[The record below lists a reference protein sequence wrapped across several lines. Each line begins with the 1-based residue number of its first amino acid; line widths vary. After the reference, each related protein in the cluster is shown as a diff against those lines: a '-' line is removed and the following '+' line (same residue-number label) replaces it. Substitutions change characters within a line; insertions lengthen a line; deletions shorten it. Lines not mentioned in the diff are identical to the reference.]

1 VDSLLEEILEVL
13 IRIGPIVVFVVTMTE
28 TALFIGLLVP
38 AEATVLCAAFLAD
51 LGYFELEHVLAAT
64 LLGGFAGDQ
73 IGYALGRF
81 AGRGVAAR
89 GGRLGR
95 LWAQHEPRAIALFAR
110 RTIVSVSLARFI
122 SFVRTLMP
130 WFAGMSGMSWSRFLL
145 YDALGILGWGIGS
158 VALGYAAG
166 RSWEAVAGTLGAVSA
181 TIIGALFLIIG
192 LAVWRRSRR
201 RATERA

>member
-1 VDSLLEEILEVL
+1 
-13 IRIGPIVVFVVTMTE
+13 
-28 TALFIGLLVP
+28 
-38 AEATVLCAAFLAD
+38 
-51 LGYFELEHVLAAT
+51 
-64 LLGGFAGDQ
+64 
-73 IGYALGRF
+73 
-81 AGRGVAAR
+81 
-89 GGRLGR
+89 
-95 LWAQHEPRAIALFAR
+95 
-110 RTIVSVSLARFI
+110 
-122 SFVRTLMP
+122 
-130 WFAGMSGMSWSRFLL
+130 MSGMSWSRFLL